1 MSFGDGNLH
10 EKCEQYRRQLGAAN
24 ARARNYKQRIN
35 DLERLAS
42 NMATVLDGL
51 ANQHYT
57 LNFNYYRTLV
67 ARAREMGIEVGE

>member
-10 EKCEQYRRQLGAAN
+10 KKCEQYRRQLGAAN
-24 ARARNYKQRIN
+24 VRARNYKQRIE
-35 DLERLAS
+35 DLEKLS
-42 NMATVLDGL
+42 KDMSEVLDGL
-51 ANQHYT
+51 ANRHRP

>member
-24 ARARNYKQRIN
+24 VRARNYKQRIK

-51 ANQHYT
+51 ANRHRP
-57 LNFNYYRTLV
+57 LKLNYYRSLV
-67 ARAREMGIEVGE
+67 NRAREMGIEVDE